1 MTGFAPIDRYL
12 IEHRRQAAVVMFLA
26 VLIMGLIAMRGV
38 TLGQVLA
45 VLPL

>member
-12 IEHRRQAAVVMFLA
+12 VEHRRQAAIMMFLA

-38 TLGQVLA
+38 TLEEVLA